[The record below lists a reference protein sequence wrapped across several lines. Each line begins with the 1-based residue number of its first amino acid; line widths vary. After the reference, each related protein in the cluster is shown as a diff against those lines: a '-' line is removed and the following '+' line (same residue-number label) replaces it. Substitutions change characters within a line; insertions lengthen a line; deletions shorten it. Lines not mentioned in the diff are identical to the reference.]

1 MKRILILFLVVL
13 SLPLFAQKKTAEE
26 ILRLVDKNRITNT
39 IKIKSRMI
47 VHSRRAS
54 RTLEAVSYAEGNG
67 KFYCEYL
74 SPAQEKGTKMLKLG
88 EDLWIFDPA
97 TDRSIQISGSM
108 LKQSLVGSDLSYE
121 DMMEVAPLQENYTAE
136 IQKEIKH
143 EGRKCWV
150 LNLIAKNPD
159 ESYHKRIIYVDKERY
174 VSLYEEWYGKNGK
187 LLKTVEASSVK
198 NIDGRWVPT
207 KYVFKDK
214 LKQGKGTEY
223 YLEEIQI
230 NPNLPAYIFNKAML
244 HK

>member
-1 MKRILILFLVVL
+1 
-13 SLPLFAQKKTAEE
+13 
-26 ILRLVDKNRITNT
+26 
-39 IKIKSRMI
+39 MI

-54 RTLEAVSYAEGNG
+54 RTLEAVSYAEGND

-74 SPAQEKGTKMLKLG
+74 SPAQQKGTKMLKLG

-97 TDRSIQISGSM
+97 TDRCIQISGSM

-121 DMMEVAPLQENYTAE
+121 DMMEVAPLHENHTAE

-143 EGRKCWV
+143 EGRQCWV

-159 ESYHKRIIYVDKERY
+159 ESYHKRMIYVDKERN
-174 VSLYEEWYGKNGK
+174 VNLYEEWYGKNGK

-198 NIDGRWVPT
+198 NVDGRWVPT